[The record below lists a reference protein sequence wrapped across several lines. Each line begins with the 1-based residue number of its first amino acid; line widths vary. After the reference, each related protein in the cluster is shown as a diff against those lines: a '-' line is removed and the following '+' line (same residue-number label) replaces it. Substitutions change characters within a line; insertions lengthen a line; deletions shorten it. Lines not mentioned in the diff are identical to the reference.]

1 MAAGYRHFH
10 CRKDPTLSTDTPWQ
24 LHLSPRSPVPTAL
37 GDRGWGR
44 LHPYHP
50 MHRNDR
56 RNAQLLETMECLGK
70 LENPGRLSA
79 VNHQPPWRRVDE
91 WQDLR
96 PAQRG
101 GRCNRKRVQLRFEAM
116 ESRVL
121 LATTFLVTNTND
133 DGAGSLRQVIL
144 DANPAA
150 QPPHDRFSDRN
161 GRPSDNLSAVSPAGD
176 HQLRDHRRYLP
187 AGLYGLPA
195 D

>member
-1 MAAGYRHFH
+1 VIVAG
-10 CRKDPTLSTDTPWQ
+10 DDSTLIIQCIGTIDETPNYLKSWNVWVNWRIQ
-24 LHLSPRSPVPTAL
+24 ADYPRSIINHL
-37 GDRGWGR
+37 GDAS
-44 LHPYHP
+44 
-50 MHRNDR
+50 MS
-56 RNAQLLETMECLGK
+56 GK
-70 LENPGRLSA
+70 IFGPR
-79 VNHQPPWRRVDE
+79 
-91 WQDLR
+91 
-96 PAQRG
+96 QRG

-161 GRPSDNLSAVSPAGD
+161 GRPSDDLSAVSPAGD

-195 D
+195 N